1 MANTQLKTL
10 RLTFVTTLGSTFTLT
25 LPAPRADL
33 TAAEAEAAMEL
44 IISKNMFV
52 TTGGEL
58 IGKKDIKITDSTTT
72 DLYDP
77 PLY

>member
-1 MANTQLKTL
+1 MANTQKTL

>member
-1 MANTQLKTL
+1 M
-10 RLTFVTTLGSTFTLT
+10 GGTFTLT

-33 TAAEAEAAMEL
+33 TAAKAEAAMEL
-44 IISKNMFV
+44 INSKNMFV

-58 IGKKDIKITDSTTT
+58 IEKKDIKITDSTTT

>member
-1 MANTQLKTL
+1 MVTTQQKTL
-10 RLTFVTTLGSTFTLT
+10 RLTFATTLGSTFTLT
-25 LPAPRADL
+25 LPSPRADL

-44 IISKNMFV
+44 IIAKNMFF

-77 PLY
+77 PQY

>member
-1 MANTQLKTL
+1 MANTQKTL

-58 IGKKDIKITDSTTT
+58 IGKKDIKMTDSTTT

>member
-1 MANTQLKTL
+1 MANTQQKTL
-10 RLTFVTTLGSTFTLT
+10 RLTFATTLGSTFTLT
-25 LPAPRADL
+25 LPAPREDL

-44 IISKNMFV
+44 IIAKNMFL

-58 IGKKDIKITDSTTT
+58 IGKRDIKITDSTTT

-77 PLY
+77 PQY

>member
-1 MANTQLKTL
+1 MANTQKTL
-10 RLTFVTTLGSTFTLT
+10 RLTFATTLGSTFTLT

-58 IGKKDIKITDSTTT
+58 IGKKDIKMTDSTTT

>member
-1 MANTQLKTL
+1 MANTQQKTL

-33 TAAEAEAAMEL
+33 TAAETEAAMEL

-77 PLY
+77 PQY

>member
-1 MANTQLKTL
+1 MANTQKTL

-33 TAAEAEAAMEL
+33 TAAEAEAAMDL

-77 PLY
+77 PIY

>member
-1 MANTQLKTL
+1 
-10 RLTFVTTLGSTFTLT
+10 
-25 LPAPRADL
+25 
-33 TAAEAEAAMEL
+33 MEL
-44 IISKNMFV
+44 IIAKNMFL

-58 IGKKDIKITDSTTT
+58 IGKRDIKITDLTTT